1 MVAELGRRKWTTKS
15 WTTKSG
21 ALRSGTAFQK
31 TTLRRLLTNAIYIG
45 KVCHKSTL
53 YPGEQAAIIDPGLWD
68 EINAELRA
76 TRRGRSGTT
85 RTEQK
90 ALLKGILFC
99 GSCGQAMVPTY
110 TSKSERRYR
119 YYVCRTAHE
128 KGWKACATK
137 SIAATVMEESV
148 VTQLR
153 SALCVEEA
161 RRELQV
167 SDADW
172 LTFDEGDPGDLI
184 RSIVRRVTYDGANGA
199 ASLELSHK

>member
-1 MVAELGRRKWTTKS
+1 
-15 WTTKSG
+15 
-21 ALRSGTAFQK
+21 
-31 TTLRRLLTNAIYIG
+31 
-45 KVCHKSTL
+45 
-53 YPGEQAAIIDPGLWD
+53 
-68 EINAELRA
+68 
-76 TRRGRSGTT
+76 
-85 RTEQK
+85 
-90 ALLKGILFC
+90 
-99 GSCGQAMVPTY
+99 
-110 TSKSERRYR
+110 
-119 YYVCRTAHE
+119 
-128 KGWKACATK
+128 
-137 SIAATVMEESV
+137 MEESV